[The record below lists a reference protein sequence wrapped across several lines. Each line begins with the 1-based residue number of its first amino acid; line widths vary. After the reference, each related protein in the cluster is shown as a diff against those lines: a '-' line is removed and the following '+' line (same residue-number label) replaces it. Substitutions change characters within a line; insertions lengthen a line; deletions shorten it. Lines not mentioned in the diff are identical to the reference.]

1 MGVISNNKT
10 GKGYHD
16 FKSILKNTNYII
28 KERFTTLTAE
38 NIAKEI
44 KELYETESVDC
55 ICIIRG
61 GGNKYDL
68 LDFNNPLLIKTMYDS
83 GLFIFTAIGHTSDNL
98 ICNKF
103 ANYNASTPTA
113 LAMHFKRLQYAEVNK
128 QKENELLLAKN
139 DNNKLQEIIQTLHLE
154 NERLK
159 RKINDLIDENLNE
172 QLKKSKKG
180 FFSKLFG

>member
-1 MGVISNNKT
+1 MIQVCLFLQQSVIPV
-10 GKGYHD
+10 
-16 FKSILKNTNYII
+16 II
-28 KERFTTLTAE
+28 
-38 NIAKEI
+38 
-44 KELYETESVDC
+44 
-55 ICIIRG
+55 
-61 GGNKYDL
+61 
-68 LDFNNPLLIKTMYDS
+68 
-83 GLFIFTAIGHTSDNL
+83 
-98 ICNKF
+98 
-103 ANYNASTPTA
+103 YNASTPTA

-159 RKINDLIDENLNE
+159 RKINDLIDENENLNE